1 MDKNKKPFISVM
13 LRKTFGVA
21 FVFTYGCF
29 LCSGNTKVVNKVNNV
44 NSAKSIRAYNL
55 VLKYDDTVK
64 EVSPLL
70 VETMEDAAIYGPTQP
85 ISFVGQMT
93 AYKATCKGCTGRVA
107 CPPAQ
112 DVRNDNIWYEDNT
125 YGKIRILA
133 ADRKIP
139 CGTIVSVTNVTF
151 STEPIIGIVLDRG
164 GAIKGNI
171 MDFLVGESDD
181 MDVVGRQRGVNYEVL
196 RWGW

>member
-1 MDKNKKPFISVM
+1 MNRSKKSFLRVM
-13 LRKTFGVA
+13 LSKTFGTIL
-21 FVFTYGCF
+21 VFSYGCF
-29 LCSGNTKVVNKVNNV
+29 LCNGNTKVVNKVNNL
-44 NSAKSIRAYNL
+44 NNAKSIRAYNL
-55 VLKYDDTVK
+55 VMKYDNAVK
-64 EVSPLL
+64 EKAPML
-70 VETMEDAAIYGPTQP
+70 VETMEEAATYGPIQP

-93 AYKATCKGCTGRVA
+93 AYKATCKGCTGKVA

-112 DVRNDNIWYEDNT
+112 DVRNNNIWYQDNT

-139 CGTIVSVTNVTF
+139 CGTIVKVTNVSF
-151 STEPIIGIVLDRG
+151 SNDPIIGIVLDRG

-171 MDFLVGESDD
+171 MDFLVGENDD
-181 MDVVGRQRGVNYEVL
+181 MDVVGRQRGVNYEVV